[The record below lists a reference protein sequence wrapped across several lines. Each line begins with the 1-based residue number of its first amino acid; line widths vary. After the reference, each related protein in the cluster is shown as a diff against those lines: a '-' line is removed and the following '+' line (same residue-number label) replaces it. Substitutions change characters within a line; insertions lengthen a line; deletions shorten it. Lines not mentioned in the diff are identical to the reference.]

1 MAFLDMSKMA
11 FLVNLV
17 IFDHFWVIFCVFS
30 GLLAVKPIFGPF
42 LDPFLITFSDPYF
55 DPILTPF

>member
-30 GLLAVKPIFGPF
+30 GLLAVKPIFGPI
-42 LDPFLITFSDPYF
+42 LDPLF
-55 DPILTPF
+55 DHFFGPDFGPLLTLF